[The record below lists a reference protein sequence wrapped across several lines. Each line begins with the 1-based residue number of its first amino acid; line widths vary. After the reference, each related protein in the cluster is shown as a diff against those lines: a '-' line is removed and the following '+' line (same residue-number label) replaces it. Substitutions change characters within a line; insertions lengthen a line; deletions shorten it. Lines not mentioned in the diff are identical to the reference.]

1 MKSLKYFIVYFVV
14 AIVAIVAFDAEAVPF
29 YIKGEYNFGVNY
41 SDSLKSKYINYER
54 LNIDINTAI
63 GYKLK
68 NNFFYEFG
76 VRYAHIKPAIQEL
89 VDFEKMDLI
98 DILQRIIGKKVYV
111 SNMESIFGINS
122 VTALINFGY
131 DYIINDKLTAYLS
144 YGVGIG
150 GLFNYQGFRSN
161 AATHYG
167 MSMQNEVGLCYAYN
181 KKVTLCVGYNC
192 LKNYWKYDTDKIYD
206 EDGNSV
212 IYHFQ
217 DFQLSS
223 HAVFASFKMML

>member
-1 MKSLKYFIVYFVV
+1 MKNLKYIIVYFVV
-14 AIVAIVAFDAEAVPF
+14 AIVAFDAEAIPF
-29 YIKGEYNFGVNY
+29 YIKGGCNFGVNY
-41 SDSLKSKYINYER
+41 SDSLKSKYVNYER

-68 NNFFYEFG
+68 NNFFYEFE
-76 VRYAHIKPAIQEL
+76 VRYARIKPAIQEL
-89 VDFEKMDLI
+89 VDFEKMDLV
-98 DILQRIIGKKVYV
+98 DILQRIIGKKTYV
-111 SNMESIFGINS
+111 SKIENIFEINN

-161 AATHYG
+161 TATHYG
-167 MSMQNEVGLCYAYN
+167 ISMQNEIGLCYTYN
-181 KKVTLCVGYNC
+181 KKMSLCIGYNY

-212 IYHFQ
+212 IYHFR
-217 DFQLSS
+217 DFQLKS
-223 HAVFASFKMML
+223 HTVFANFKVVL